1 MYGKL
6 TGTALAE
13 GELVLA
19 ETKVKIFSIASCTTE
34 AKTTSWLKPLDWQN
48 ARVVNEGQANPECI
62 KAALSENLRV
72 VMDFKTGTLTDRV
85 DTSPGE
91 LKLRLDLRCLNELQI
106 LRQPQIDMTISLSE
120 SDVSKELPPE
130 LAEMLATIAK
140 SASVRTY
147 TFPSLNELHLFQ
159 AALTGFTIVFDSL
172 VSSFNISRRR
182 MVVPIYKKWDASTTR
197 VLLVQR
203 DKAVQLVAFFENFNH
218 GDSMNFTLK
227 STDVFESFT
236 RNGKFSLR
244 IVDAKF
250 PMLRRH
256 GEGGKE
262 AEIENKFICLDE
274 VDYPGEH
281 DDITIVFDD
290 EKGTLGAVSEVQ
302 ASDSSLMGVK

>member
-1 MYGKL
+1 
-6 TGTALAE
+6 
-13 GELVLA
+13 
-19 ETKVKIFSIASCTTE
+19 
-34 AKTTSWLKPLDWQN
+34 
-48 ARVVNEGQANPECI
+48 
-62 KAALSENLRV
+62 
-72 VMDFKTGTLTDRV
+72 MDFKTGTLTDRV